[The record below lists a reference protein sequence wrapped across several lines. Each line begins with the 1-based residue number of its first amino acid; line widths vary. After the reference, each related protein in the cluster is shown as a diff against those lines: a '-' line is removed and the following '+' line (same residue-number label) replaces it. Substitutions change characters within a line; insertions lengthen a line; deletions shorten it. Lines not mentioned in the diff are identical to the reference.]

1 VSIFHKLAWF
11 FKIEK
16 WNYLIGVI
24 FLLLVAVL
32 NILPPKIIGN
42 LVQVISTRKLSAS
55 TLVFSLIILA
65 TVGILQYLFRFVWR
79 SRIFGGAARLEKTL
93 RNRLFTHYMQ
103 MDQTF
108 YQEHRTGD
116 LMAHATNDLQAIQQ
130 VAGSGIL
137 SFADSIITGITT
149 IIAMMALVDWR
160 LTLLAM
166 IPFPILAITAGYLG
180 TKIHIAF
187 RKSQAAFSKLNN
199 KAQESIMGI
208 KVIKSLGQDKEDTV
222 DFEKL
227 IDQTIKIN
235 RKVNALDALF
245 NPMTTILIGISYM
258 ITLVVGGSFVVHNVI
273 NIGQLVSFISYI
285 TMLIWPMF
293 AIGNLFNIMERG
305 NASYD
310 RVNLLLHAKSSII
323 DDKHAVKK
331 RATGDLDFAIQSF
344 TYPGDEKSSLDN
356 VNFKLSAGNTIG
368 LVGKVGTGKSTI
380 MKLVLRE
387 FDEYKDAIT
396 VGGINIKDYA
406 LNSYLPSLGYVPEE
420 SFLFSDT
427 IKNNIKFGDFSATD
441 EEVEE
446 AAKKSDLYED
456 ILEQPAQFDT
466 EVGEQGVSLSG
477 GQRQRLAIARALII
491 NPEVLLL
498 DDALSAVDGETEHEI
513 LQELRQERKGKTT
526 IIAAHRLSSVMNANE
541 ILVLDDGKIIQ
552 RGTHEQLLA
561 QDGWY
566 QDMFHRQQMET
577 KIAKEGEL
585 DAE

>member
-1 VSIFHKLAWF
+1 M
-11 FKIEK
+11 
-16 WNYLIGVI
+16 
-24 FLLLVAVL
+24 AVL
-32 NILPPKIIGN
+32 NVLPPKIIGN
-42 LVQVISTRKLSAS
+42 LVQLISTNKLKAT
-55 TLVFSLIILA
+55 TLTFSLIVLVSVA
-65 TVGILQYLFRFVWR
+65 ILQYLFRFGWR

-93 RNRLFTHYMQ
+93 RSRLFTHYMQ

-149 IIAMMALVDWR
+149 IIAMMVLVDWR

-166 IPFPILAITAGYLG
+166 IPFPLLAISAGYLG

-187 RKSQAAFSKLNN
+187 RKSQAAFSRLNN
-199 KAQESIMGI
+199 KTQESVMGI
-208 KVIKSLGQDKEDTV
+208 KVIKSLGQDKEDTA

-235 RKVNALDALF
+235 RKVNALDAMF
-245 NPMTTILIGISYM
+245 NPMTTILIGVSYM
-258 ITLVVGGSFVVHNVI
+258 ITLVLGGSFVVHNVI

-323 DDKHAVKK
+323 DDKHAVKQ
-331 RATGDLDFAIQSF
+331 RATGDLNFAIQSF
-344 TYPGDEKSSLDN
+344 TYPGDEQSSLN
-356 VNFKLSAGNTIG
+356 RVSFKLPAGNTLG

-380 MKLVLRE
+380 MKLILRE
-387 FDEYKDAIT
+387 FDDYKGEIT

-406 LNSYLPSLGYVPEE
+406 LNTYLPSIGYVPEE

-441 EEVEE
+441 EEVIE
-446 AAKKSDLYED
+446 AAKKSDLYDD
-456 ILEQPAQFDT
+456 ILDQPDQFDT

-491 NPEVLLL
+491 NPEILLL

-513 LQELRQERKGKTT
+513 LKELRKERKGKTT

-541 ILVLDDGKIIQ
+541 ILVLDSGEIIQ
-552 RGTHEQLLA
+552 RGTHEELLK

-577 KIAKEGEL
+577 KIAKEGDL

>member
-1 VSIFHKLAWF
+1 MSIFRKLGWF

-32 NILPPKIIGN
+32 NVIPPKIIGN
-42 LVQVISTRKLSAS
+42 LVQEISTRGL
-55 TLVFSLIILA
+55 TGFSLTISLLILA
-65 TVGILQYLFRFVWR
+65 AVGFLQYIFRYTWR

-93 RNRLFTHYMQ
+93 RSRLFNHYMQ

-166 IPFPILAITAGYLG
+166 IPFPLLAISAGYLG

-187 RKSQAAFSKLNN
+187 RKSQAAFSRLNN
-199 KAQESIMGI
+199 KTQESIMGI
-208 KVIKSLGQDKEDTV
+208 KVIKSLGQDQEDID
-222 DFEKL
+222 DFKKL
-227 IDQTIKIN
+227 VDQTIQIN
-235 RKVNALDALF
+235 RKVNMLDALF
-245 NPMTTILIGISYM
+245 NPMTTVLIGISYM
-258 ITLVVGGSFVVHNVI
+258 ITLVLGGSFVVHNVI

-323 DDKHAVKK
+323 DDKHAVQK
-331 RATGDLDFAIQSF
+331 RATGDLDFNIQSF
-344 TYPGDEKSSLDN
+344 TYPGDENSSLND
-356 VNFKLSAGNTIG
+356 VHFKLPAGNTIG
-368 LVGKVGTGKSTI
+368 LVGKVGTGKSTL
-380 MKLVLRE
+380 MKLILRE
-387 FDEYKDAIT
+387 FDDYKGAIT
-396 VGGINIKDYA
+396 VGRINIKDYA

-427 IKNNIKFGDFSATD
+427 IKNNIRFGDFDATD
-441 EEVEE
+441 DEVVA
-446 AAKKSDLYED
+446 AAKKSDLYAD
-456 ILEQPAQFDT
+456 ILDQPNQFDT

-498 DDALSAVDGETEHEI
+498 DDALSAVDGETEHAI
-513 LQELRQERKGKTT
+513 LQELRQERKDKTT

-541 ILVLDDGKIIQ
+541 ILVLDNGRIIQ
-552 RGTHEQLLA
+552 RGTHSQLVS
-561 QDGWY
+561 QPGWY

-577 KIAKEGEL
+577 KIEKEGDL
-585 DAE
+585 SAE

>member
-1 VSIFHKLAWF
+1 MSIFRKLGWF

-32 NILPPKIIGN
+32 NVIPPKIIGN
-42 LVQVISTRKLSAS
+42 LVQEISTRGL
-55 TLVFSLIILA
+55 TGFSLTISLLILA
-65 TVGILQYLFRFVWR
+65 AVGFLQYIFRYTWR

-93 RNRLFTHYMQ
+93 RSRLFNHYMQ

-130 VAGSGIL
+130 VAESGIL

-166 IPFPILAITAGYLG
+166 IPFPLLAISAGYLG

-187 RKSQAAFSKLNN
+187 RKSQAAFSRLNN
-199 KAQESIMGI
+199 KTQESIMGI
-208 KVIKSLGQDKEDTV
+208 KVIKSLGQDQEDID
-222 DFEKL
+222 DFKKL
-227 IDQTIKIN
+227 VDQTIQIN
-235 RKVNALDALF
+235 RKVNMLDALF
-245 NPMTTILIGISYM
+245 NPMTTVLIGISYM
-258 ITLVVGGSFVVHNVI
+258 ITLVLGGSFVVHNVI

-323 DDKHAVKK
+323 DDKHAVQK
-331 RATGDLDFAIQSF
+331 RATGDLDFNIQSF
-344 TYPGDEKSSLDN
+344 TYPGDENSSLND
-356 VNFKLSAGNTIG
+356 VHFKLPAGNTIG
-368 LVGKVGTGKSTI
+368 LVGKVGTGKSTL
-380 MKLVLRE
+380 MKLILRE
-387 FDEYKDAIT
+387 FDDYKGAIT

-427 IKNNIKFGDFSATD
+427 IKNNIRFGDFDATD
-441 EEVEE
+441 DEVVA
-446 AAKKSDLYED
+446 AAKKSDLYAD
-456 ILEQPAQFDT
+456 ILDQPNQFDT

-498 DDALSAVDGETEHEI
+498 DDALSAVDGETEHAI
-513 LQELRQERKGKTT
+513 LQELRQERKDKTT

-541 ILVLDDGKIIQ
+541 ILVLDNGRIIQ
-552 RGTHEQLLA
+552 RGTHSQLVS
-561 QDGWY
+561 QPGWY

-577 KIAKEGEL
+577 KIEKEGDL
-585 DAE
+585 SAE

>member
-1 VSIFHKLAWF
+1 MSIFHKLAWF

-387 FDEYKDAIT
+387 FDEYKGAIT

>member
-1 VSIFHKLAWF
+1 M
-11 FKIEK
+11 
-16 WNYLIGVI
+16 
-24 FLLLVAVL
+24 
-32 NILPPKIIGN
+32 
-42 LVQVISTRKLSAS
+42 QVISTRKLSAS

-93 RNRLFTHYMQ
+93 RSRLFTHYMQ

-166 IPFPILAITAGYLG
+166 IPFPILAVTAGYLG

-387 FDEYKDAIT
+387 FDEYKGAIT

>member
-1 VSIFHKLAWF
+1 VSIFRKLGWF

-32 NILPPKIIGN
+32 NVIPPKIIGN
-42 LVQVISTRKLSAS
+42 LVQEISTRGL
-55 TLVFSLIILA
+55 TGFSLTISLLILA
-65 TVGILQYLFRFVWR
+65 AVGFLQYIFRYTWR

-93 RNRLFTHYMQ
+93 RSRLFNHYMQ

-166 IPFPILAITAGYLG
+166 IPFPLLAISAGYLG

-187 RKSQAAFSKLNN
+187 RKSQAAFSRLNN
-199 KAQESIMGI
+199 KTQESIMGI
-208 KVIKSLGQDKEDTV
+208 KVIKSLGQDQEDID
-222 DFEKL
+222 DFKKL
-227 IDQTIKIN
+227 VDQTIQIN
-235 RKVNALDALF
+235 RKVNMLDALF
-245 NPMTTILIGISYM
+245 NPMTTVLIGISYM
-258 ITLVVGGSFVVHNVI
+258 ITLVLGGSFVVHNVI

-323 DDKHAVKK
+323 DDKHAVQK
-331 RATGDLDFAIQSF
+331 RATGDLDFNIQSF
-344 TYPGDEKSSLDN
+344 TYPGDENSSLND
-356 VNFKLSAGNTIG
+356 VHFKLPAGNTIG
-368 LVGKVGTGKSTI
+368 LVGKVGTGKSTL
-380 MKLVLRE
+380 MKLILRE
-387 FDEYKDAIT
+387 FDDYKGAIT

-427 IKNNIKFGDFSATD
+427 IKNNIRFGDFDATD
-441 EEVEE
+441 DEVVA
-446 AAKKSDLYED
+446 AAKKSDLYAD
-456 ILEQPAQFDT
+456 ILDQPNQFDT

-498 DDALSAVDGETEHEI
+498 DDALSAVDGETEHAI
-513 LQELRQERKGKTT
+513 LQELRQERKDKTT

-541 ILVLDDGKIIQ
+541 ILVLDNGRIIQ
-552 RGTHEQLLA
+552 RGTHSQLVSQPGL
-561 QDGWY
+561 Y

-577 KIAKEGEL
+577 KIEKEGDL
-585 DAE
+585 SAE